1 MLSSLPLL
9 VLCSSFV
16 ACLPSEHSH
25 DSRAA
30 SKQKPISF
38 QQRNLNTIT
47 ALYNRTVYPTN
58 LEFIVNGSSSVPKGL
73 FNANVSGRITP
84 LGNFTGFQD
93 SVEYFFALAP
103 VPQSPLYYGFS
114 KIQIVEFSS
123 QCPGVAASVVYFT
136 ESVINPGA
144 ANDGQKI
151 ANLKQVCL
159 TSEGSILSAEPNDNT
174 LDCVLG
180 IRRYRCGDQ
189 IRRLDP

>member
-1 MLSSLPLL
+1 MFSPLGLL
-9 VLCSSFV
+9 VLCSSLV
-16 ACLPSEHSH
+16 ACLPSEHAI
-25 DSRAA
+25 DTRAA
-30 SKQKPISF
+30 RKQKPISF

-84 LGNFTGFQD
+84 IGNFTGFQD

-103 VPQSPLYYGFS
+103 IPQPPLYYGFS

-123 QCPGVAASVVYFT
+123 QCPSVAASVVYFT

-144 ANDGQKI
+144 ANDGQTI
-151 ANLKQVCL
+151 ATLKQVCL
-159 TSEGSILSAEPNDNT
+159 NIEDSMPSAEA
-174 LDCVLG
+174 
-180 IRRYRCGDQ
+180 
-189 IRRLDP
+189 

>member
-1 MLSSLPLL
+1 MFSPLSLI
-9 VLCSSFV
+9 VLCSSLV
-16 ACLPSEHSH
+16 VCLPSEYSY
-25 DSRAA
+25 DTRAA

-58 LEFIVNGSSSVPKGL
+58 LEFIANGSSSVPKGL

-84 LGNFTGFQD
+84 IGNFTGFQD

-103 VPQSPLYYGFS
+103 IPQPPLFYGFS

-136 ESVINPGA
+136 ESVFNPGA

-151 ANLKQVCL
+151 ATLKQVCL
-159 TSEGSILSAEPNDNT
+159 TVEFSIPCHE
-174 LDCVLG
+174 
-180 IRRYRCGDQ
+180 
-189 IRRLDP
+189 

>member
-1 MLSSLPLL
+1 MMILSPLPII
-9 VLCSSFV
+9 VLCSGLA

-25 DSRAA
+25 ESRAV
-30 SKQKPISF
+30 SKRRPVSF

-47 ALYNRTVYPTN
+47 AIYQRNVYPTS

-84 LGNFTGFQD
+84 IGNFTGFQD

-103 VPQSPLYYGFS
+103 IPQPPLYYGFS

-123 QCPGVAASVVYFT
+123 QCPGVAASVVYIT

-144 ANDGQKI
+144 ANDGQKVTT
-151 ANLKQVCL
+151 LKQVCG
-159 TSEGSILSAEPNDNT
+159 TIEDSMNT
-174 LDCVLG
+174 LELTTN
-180 IRRYRCGDQ
+180 
-189 IRRLDP
+189 L

>member
-1 MLSSLPLL
+1 MFSPLPLV
-9 VLCSSFV
+9 VLCSCLV
-16 ACLPSEHSH
+16 ACLPSDSSH
-25 DSRAA
+25 DTRAA
-30 SKQKPISF
+30 SKQRPVSF

-58 LEFIVNGSSSVPKGL
+58 LEFIANGSSSVPKGL

-84 LGNFTGFQD
+84 IGNFTGFQD

-103 VPQSPLYYGFS
+103 IPQPPLYYGFS

-136 ESVINPGA
+136 ESVFNPGA

-151 ANLKQVCL
+151 ATLKQVCL
-159 TSEGSILSAEPNDNT
+159 T
-174 LDCVLG
+174 VG
-180 IRRYRCGDQ
+180 ISMPYDE
-189 IRRLDP
+189 

>member
-1 MLSSLPLL
+1 MFSPLPLL
-9 VLCSSFV
+9 VLCSTLV
-16 ACLPSEHSH
+16 ACLPSEYAL
-25 DSRAA
+25 DTQAT

-84 LGNFTGFQD
+84 VGNFTGFQD

-103 VPQSPLYYGFS
+103 IPQPPLYYGFS

-123 QCPGVAASVVYFT
+123 QCPGVAASEVYFT

-144 ANDGQKI
+144 ANDGQTI
-151 ANLKQVCL
+151 ATLKQVCL
-159 TSEGSILSAEPNDNT
+159 NVEDSILSA
-174 LDCVLG
+174 
-180 IRRYRCGDQ
+180 
-189 IRRLDP
+189 